1 MAKSRV
7 NLTIDPYTHE
17 KAKDAYDS
25 FSQRVQELVE
35 ADLDVQNINDP
46 ELIKNEIQSKEQE
59 LESVEEDLEALRE
72 KKERLETDLNT
83 ARATLEKK
91 QREQEEKQDKWSR
104 FEDIYSQQDWNRPED
119 IPDYWKNELGME
131 KTELMEEVK
140 A

>member
-17 KAKDAYDS
+17 KAKDVYDS
-25 FSQRVQELVE
+25 FSKRVEELVE
-35 ADLDVQNINDP
+35 ADLDVQNIDDP
-46 ELIKNEIQSKEQE
+46 ELIRNEIESKEEE
-59 LESVEEDLEALRE
+59 LEAVEEDLEALRD
-72 KKERLETDLNT
+72 KKQSLETDLNT

-104 FEDIYSQQDWNRPED
+104 FEDIYQQQDWNRPED
-119 IPDYWKNELGME
+119 IPDYWSNELDMD
-131 KTELMEEVK
+131 KSELMEEVK